1 MDVITYVD
9 DLILF
14 REEAKALAQTG
25 DINDLSYDAETDA
38 LIYGVDKTPVHY
50 NGNRSVTLIRVDSD
64 EDLQHFNH
72 MTRLGE
78 CVNGEYVFDSEQSEA
93 IYDQVYDS
101 SPYTINIDGE
111 LVTVTPPK
119 MIGVFA

>member
-1 MDVITYVD
+1 MDVITHVS
-9 DLILF
+9 DLALF
-14 REEAKALAQTG
+14 REEAKVLARTG
-25 DINDLSYDAETDA
+25 NINGLSYDAETDT

-50 NGNRSVTLIRVDSD
+50 NGNQSITLIRVESDS
-64 EDLQHFNH
+64 DLQHFSH
-72 MTRLGE
+72 MSRIGE
-78 CVNGEYVFDSEQSEA
+78 CVNNEYVFDSEQLEA

>member
-14 REEAKALAQTG
+14 REEAKVLAQTG
-25 DINDLSYDAETDA
+25 DINDLSYDAENDT
-38 LIYGVDKTPVHY
+38 LIYGVDKTPVYY
-50 NGNRSVTLIRVDSD
+50 NGNKSITLIRVDSD

-78 CVNGEYVFDSEQSEA
+78 CINGEYVFDDSSKQAVYES
-93 IYDQVYDS
+93 IYDTTPKLVNVDGDVVEV
-101 SPYTINIDGE
+101 SPPY
-111 LVTVTPPK
+111 